1 MRLTLQKPDIFG
13 AIASTLCVIHCLATP
28 IIFLAHSCSTA
39 NSTPIWWSNIDYIFV
54 AISFFA
60 VYRSSQTTSK
70 NLMKWL
76 LWINWVTLALLITNV
91 KIQWIILPEIYMYF
105 TALMLAII
113 HIYNLNYCQCKTN
126 KCCTKNG

>member
-28 IIFLAHSCSTA
+28 IIFLAHSCSIS
-39 NSTPIWWSNIDYIFV
+39 NSSPIWWSNIDYVFV

-91 KIQWIILPEIYMYF
+91 KIQWIIVPEIYMYF